1 MYRVRQQWR
10 VVGGEVLDL
19 RVAVV
24 ADEEHSVR
32 RCYPL
37 AVAAVDGDASCL
49 YVREQIVG
57 EIRSVVARHLVL
69 CHPTATILHVVR
81 RHIQRPRRCRQPN
94 IFVLVLRYMKQIVW
108 LQRSVVL
115 VCECWSACVVQLVV
129 LVVVGKEFRLLPVAV
144 HEPHVAVCRTQKQL
158 LHIPSIVLRQSDV
171 VHHAPLA
178 VLAEHFQRICNL
190 TVQHPQIARRVV
202 LHAGCHDIVLA
213 LVGCSRLERTI
224 VAVVALHE
232 LAVLK
237 FVQTALGT
245 HHHVTLLQR
254 VEVHA

>member
-1 MYRVRQQWR
+1 MKQ
-10 VVGGEVLDL
+10 VVGLD
-19 RVAVV
+19 
-24 ADEEHSVR
+24 
-32 RCYPL
+32 C
-37 AVAAVDGDASCL
+37 C
-49 YVREQIVG
+49 I
-57 EIRSVVARHLVL
+57 
-69 CHPTATILHVVR
+69 
-81 RHIQRPRRCRQPN
+81 
-94 IFVLVLRYMKQIVW
+94 VLVG
-108 LQRSVVL
+108 
-115 VCECWSACVVQLVV
+115 ECWSACVVQLVV
-129 LVVVGKEFRLLPVAV
+129 LVVVGVELRLLPVAV
-144 HEPHVAVCRTQKQL
+144 HEPHVAVCRTQEQL

-237 FVQTALGT
+237 LVQSALGT
-245 HHHVTLLQR
+245 HHHVSFFQR
-254 VEVHA
+254 VEVHAQIVYVLMSELCFCRLLEVAPCRAVPYVHVARMVAVFFLTP